1 MMSKTI
7 LALIWGDDHLN
18 LNGGAWQFLS
28 GPNIYFQLLVVL
40 TEIKFILR
48 IKYSTDFFYFLLFSG
63 RPWLFIFYGTMA
75 RIFIFKLFGPEY
87 LFTKFTSPLPSD
99 SNGRPFMAYSK
110 LFFRKQLDGRGE
122 GEDRPEVNSLFQ
134 RGTNTNILFIQIK
147 GPLED
152 IILEIYR
159 FFLVQK
165 LRSI

>member
-87 LFTKFTSPLPSD
+87 LFTKSASPLPSE
-99 SNGRPFMAYSK
+99 SNGRPLMAHSK
-110 LFFRKQLDGRGE
+110 HFYETARRARRG
-122 GEDRPEVNSLFQ
+122 
-134 RGTNTNILFIQIK
+134 
-147 GPLED
+147 
-152 IILEIYR
+152 
-159 FFLVQK
+159 QK
-165 LRSI
+165 LILCFREGRIRIFYSSRLKCPWRV